1 MLMMLCIMKI
11 ESLMKYICTYIVY
24 EKKKLTSRLKL
35 HVLNF
40 IPCDL
45 EKYTGRSNVKLFT
58 WTFSFKSACTCNSK
72 TYVCLTGL

>member
-11 ESLMKYICTYIVY
+11 ESLMKYM
-24 EKKKLTSRLKL
+24 EKKLTSRLKL

-45 EKYTGRSNVKLFT
+45 EKYRSNVKLFT

>member
-11 ESLMKYICTYIVY
+11 ESLMKYM
-24 EKKKLTSRLKL
+24 KKKLTSRLKL

-45 EKYTGRSNVKLFT
+45 EKYRSNVKLFT

-72 TYVCLTGL
+72 AYVCLTGL

>member
-1 MLMMLCIMKI
+1 MIMMLCIMKI
-11 ESLMKYICTYIVY
+11 ESLMKYMK
-24 EKKKLTSRLKL
+24 KKKLTSRLKL

-45 EKYTGRSNVKLFT
+45 EKYRSNVKLFT

>member
-11 ESLMKYICTYIVY
+11 ESLMKYM
-24 EKKKLTSRLKL
+24 KKKKMTSRLKL

-45 EKYTGRSNVKLFT
+45 EKYRSNVKLFT

>member
-11 ESLMKYICTYIVY
+11 ESLMKYK
-24 EKKKLTSRLKL
+24 KKKLTSRLKL

-45 EKYTGRSNVKLFT
+45 EKYRSNVKLFT

-72 TYVCLTGL
+72 T

>member
-1 MLMMLCIMKI
+1 M
-11 ESLMKYICTYIVY
+11 

-45 EKYTGRSNVKLFT
+45 EKYRSNVKLFT

>member
-11 ESLMKYICTYIVY
+11 ESLMKYMK
-24 EKKKLTSRLKL
+24 KKKLTSRLKL

-45 EKYTGRSNVKLFT
+45 EKYRSNVKLFS

>member
-11 ESLMKYICTYIVY
+11 ESLMKYMK
-24 EKKKLTSRLKL
+24 KKKLTSRLKL

-45 EKYTGRSNVKLFT
+45 EKYRSNVKLFT
-58 WTFSFKSACTCNSK
+58 WTFSFKFACTCNSK

>member
-11 ESLMKYICTYIVY
+11 ESLMEVY
-24 EKKKLTSRLKL
+24 QKKKKLTSRLKL

-45 EKYTGRSNVKLFT
+45 EKYRSNVKLFT

>member
-11 ESLMKYICTYIVY
+11 ESLMKYMK
-24 EKKKLTSRLKL
+24 KKKLTSRLKL

-45 EKYTGRSNVKLFT
+45 EKYRSNVKLFT

-72 TYVCLTGL
+72 AYVCLTGL

>member
-11 ESLMKYICTYIVY
+11 ESLMKYMK
-24 EKKKLTSRLKL
+24 KKKLTSRLKL

-45 EKYTGRSNVKLFT
+45 EKYRSNVKLFT

>member
-45 EKYTGRSNVKLFT
+45 EKYRSNVKLFT

>member
-11 ESLMKYICTYIVY
+11 ESLMKYMK
-24 EKKKLTSRLKL
+24 KKKLTSRLKL

-40 IPCDL
+40 IPCEL
-45 EKYTGRSNVKLFT
+45 EKYRSNVKLFT